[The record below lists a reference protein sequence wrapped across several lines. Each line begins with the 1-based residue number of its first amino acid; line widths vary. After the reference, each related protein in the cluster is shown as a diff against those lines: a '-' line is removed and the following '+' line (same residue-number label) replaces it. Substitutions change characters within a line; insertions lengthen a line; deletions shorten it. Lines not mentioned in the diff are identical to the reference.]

1 MPYHLA
7 MSPKSQWC
15 PKPDLNRYG
24 KKYRGILSPLRLPFR
39 HPGKNSLNLKPMERE
54 TRFEL
59 ATPTLARLC
68 STPELFPHRLRSRNF
83 SKNVFI
89 CQENFKIFTISPAFS
104 SPRLSFVTKTALLLM
119 SGVIMPDPNLLLS
132 VTLNLPSQ

>member
-1 MPYHLA
+1 MLSHLFICEYNINISHIFWRRHPDSNRGSKLCRLMPYHLA

-68 STPELFPHRLRSRNF
+68 STPELFPHFCLRNEILADF
-83 SKNVFI
+83 CLKFYFI
-89 CQENFKIFTISPAFS
+89 SSNFKIS
-104 SPRLSFVTKTALLLM
+104 
-119 SGVIMPDPNLLLS
+119 
-132 VTLNLPSQ
+132 